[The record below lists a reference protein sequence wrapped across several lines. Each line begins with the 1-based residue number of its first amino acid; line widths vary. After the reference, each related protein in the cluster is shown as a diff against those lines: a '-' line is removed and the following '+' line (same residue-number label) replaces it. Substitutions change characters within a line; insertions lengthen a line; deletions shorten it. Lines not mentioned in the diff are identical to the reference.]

1 MYNKSVFEKSLFK
14 FSGDFGLFNIPVM
27 RFTNDEGIE
36 LFEPN
41 EILFKFKYKKRDF
54 LDNLNNKNVFTVSVI
69 NRDNSMSTN
78 VDLITEDGIYEMI
91 LLMNSPKARKIRD
104 VVVRALTYERKS
116 KGYEIDEFINMLY
129 TKKEI
134 LPFNTYTDNRVNLD
148 FNLQALIANR
158 GLTNFY
164 IFETYQFPVLGDRV
178 ITNERTDEDYIKHID
193 KAYIRTSLK
202 VLYGI
207 KATIETLAILFSVTE
222 TKIMDSLE
230 NNIEVSK
237 PYGLDNLYYT
247 VDNILDYMRKVLNKE
262 IEVYINFKEEITEY
276 DLYKEFVKIFFY
288 DDDLVTEIIYDG
300 TITFKDVDTDCPCEI
315 FKKYLEYRNQCRA
328 FDDEI
333 NSRKTALTKLRNK
346 YNV

>member
-69 NRDNSMSTN
+69 NRDNSMSTD

-207 KATIETLAILFSVTE
+207 KATVETLALLFSVTE
-222 TKIMDSLE
+222 TKIMDTLE

-288 DDDLVTEIIYDG
+288 DDEIVTEIIYDG
-300 TITFKDVDTDCPCEI
+300 TITYKDVNSDCSCEI
-315 FKKYLEYRNQCRA
+315 FDDYNLFKSGLRKYAPDIIAKKKAMN
-328 FDDEI
+328 EI
-333 NSRKTALTKLRNK
+333 SKK

>member
-1 MYNKSVFEKSLFK
+1 MYNQEVFEKSLFK
-14 FSGDFGLFNIPVM
+14 FSGDFGIFDIPVM
-27 RFTNDEGIE
+27 RFTNEEGIE

-41 EILFKFKYKKRDF
+41 SIISKFRYKKKDF
-54 LDNLNNKNVFTVSVI
+54 LSNMNTKNVFTVSLLS
-69 NRDNSMSTN
+69 RDNIMKRDA
-78 VDLITEDGIYEMI
+78 DLITEDGVYEMI

-262 IEVYINFKEEITEY
+262 IEVYLKFKEEITEY

-288 DDDLVTEIIYDG
+288 DDEIVTEIIYDG
-300 TITFKDVDTDCPCEI
+300 TITYKDVDTDCPCEI
-315 FKKYLEYRNQCRA
+315 FKKYLEYRNQYRA

-333 NSRKTALTKLRNK
+333 SSRKMALAKLRNK